1 MLVDGNEGKT
11 NKDGGHRAKMGNCG
25 VGESTKLP
33 VIVFEE
39 RKEAAITLPAAP
51 DKLKEVEVTF
61 KLHLHC

>member
-1 MLVDGNEGKT
+1 
-11 NKDGGHRAKMGNCG
+11 MGNCG
-25 VGESTKLP
+25 AGESTKLP

>member
-25 VGESTKLP
+25 AGESM
-33 VIVFEE
+33 IEE
-39 RKEAAITLPAAP
+39 RKEAAITLPVAL
-51 DKLKEVEVTF
+51 DKLKAVEVTF